1 MATGASA
8 SHQDGH
14 GVLEHFTRFQ
24 RMLCVF
30 CAYHFLA
37 VMALRSERTPRLNFE
52 VAPFDARCR
61 PKSVGEKRRRM
72 SYDLFCQ

>member
-14 GVLEHFTRFQ
+14 GVLEHFTRFK

-30 CAYHFLA
+30 SAYHFLA

-52 VAPFDARCR
+52 WPLLTPGVVLNL
-61 PKSVGEKRRRM
+61 SVKKDGA
-72 SYDLFCQ
+72 